1 MQKSFAS
8 NIFDDTD
15 ALSAGIRE
23 YVESKIA
30 ESFHDRS
37 PPPPPPPSRLNN
49 PLTALPF
56 GTPLNLAVKLRFPS
70 HTHAH
75 PSPSSLP
82 HRARFI
88 TSILHDDPKRLG
100 PFVFAYSH
108 SIAVLQLGICLLY
121 VLALLFAALA
131 GPLALLVIFWR
142 TTVFLVGYALLGS
155 LCGWSSDEGADLLL
169 VPALFATDAVRKE
182 VQRVVQRYVKC
193 KVEVQVRALREVVL
207 EADVAVEARQ

>member
-1 MQKSFAS
+1 
-8 NIFDDTD
+8 
-15 ALSAGIRE
+15 
-23 YVESKIA
+23 
-30 ESFHDRS
+30 
-37 PPPPPPPSRLNN
+37 
-49 PLTALPF
+49 
-56 GTPLNLAVKLRFPS
+56 
-70 HTHAH
+70 
-75 PSPSSLP
+75 
-82 HRARFI
+82 
-88 TSILHDDPKRLG
+88 
-100 PFVFAYSH
+100 
-108 SIAVLQLGICLLY
+108 VLQLGICLLY

-182 VQRVVQRYVKC
+182 VQRVVQRYVKW